1 MSWPA
6 RKQATLIA
14 QQSDMCTFMHV
25 YILVLISY
33 CTIMSDELPLARR
46 DIIEGRLSQGY
57 AVVAAALAV
66 EFDVS
71 EDAIRRDLRAL
82 AADGRCR
89 RVYGGALP
97 LSSASRPMAARI
109 GEGRQRKDALARAAA
124 TLIQPG
130 EFLFLDNG
138 STNLALTGF
147 LAEDAELTIATNSI
161 DIAAAVLRRQDLQ
174 LIMIGG
180 AVTTA
185 VGGCVD
191 AAAVLSMS
199 QLNIDR
205 CFLGAC
211 AVSET
216 TGVSAFDSADATF
229 KRSLLAA
236 SRQSVVLATTD
247 KLDARAPHR
256 IAALKD
262 ITRLVLEHDVPPALV
277 DALGQ
282 AGASILQ
289 ADPAP

>member
-1 MSWPA
+1 M
-6 RKQATLIA
+6 
-14 QQSDMCTFMHV
+14 
-25 YILVLISY
+25 
-33 CTIMSDELPLARR
+33 IMSDELPLARR
-46 DIIEGRLSQGY
+46 DIIADRLSQGH
-57 AVVAAALAV
+57 ALVAAALAV

-82 AADGRCR
+82 AAEGRCR

-97 LSSASRPMAARI
+97 PARTPMAARI
-109 GEGRQRKDALARAAA
+109 GEGRERKDALARAAA
-124 TLIQPG
+124 AMIQPG

-138 STNLALTGF
+138 STNLALAGV
-147 LAEDAELTIATNSI
+147 LPEDAELTVATNSI
-161 DIAAAVLRRQDLQ
+161 DIAAAVLRRQDLP

-180 AVTTA
+180 AVNSS

-191 AAAVLSMS
+191 AAAVLSIS
-199 QLNIDR
+199 QMNIDR

-211 AVSET
+211 AVSAA
-216 TGVSAFDSADATF
+216 TGVSAFDSSDATF

-236 SRQSVVLATTD
+236 SRQCVVLATTD

-262 ITRLVLEHDVPPALV
+262 IARFVVEHNAPPDLLQ
-277 DALGQ
+277 ALGQ

-289 ADPAP
+289 AGPPA